1 MDARIEAFLKD
12 VRELEGNTG
21 TDVREGVSRHLATYE
36 SDFPYIA
43 PASYRECV
51 VEEIERQKG
60 TPAAVHLGIVL
71 QAIDSGALA
80 GTPAGRDHAP
90 HIG

>member
-1 MDARIEAFLKD
+1 MDARMDAFLRD

-51 VEEIERQKG
+51 VQEIERQKG
-60 TPAAVHLGIVL
+60 TPTAVHLGIVL
-71 QAIDSGALA
+71 QVIDSRAFA
-80 GTPAGRDHAP
+80 GTSAGRDHARQ
-90 HIG
+90 